1 MKAKAKTTR
10 RRVSYSSASTPAT
23 LAKQA
28 LIRELLA
35 QAQDGFSV
43 AEIGAALGISRQLAL
58 YHLKKM
64 AASYQVTMILEPC
77 IGNGG
82 LQFRC
87 WDEMQVS
94 ARYARN
100 ILQMRRAA

>member
-1 MKAKAKTTR
+1 MKRTR
-10 RRVSYSSASTPAT
+10 TYASKSTRAT

-28 LIRELLA
+28 LIRELLS
-35 QAQDGFSV
+35 QAQDGFTV
-43 AEIGAALGISRQLAL
+43 AEIGAALGMSRQLAL

-64 AASYQVTMILEPC
+64 AASYQLTMILEPC
-77 IGNGG
+77 IGNGQ

-87 WDEMQVS
+87 WDEMQVA
-94 ARYARN
+94 ARYARQ

>member
-1 MKAKAKTTR
+1 MKRTR
-10 RRVSYSSASTPAT
+10 TYASKSTRAT

-28 LIRELLA
+28 LIRELLS
-35 QAQDGFSV
+35 QAQDGFTV
-43 AEIGAALGISRQLAL
+43 AEIGAALGMSRQLAL

-64 AASYQVTMILEPC
+64 AANYQLTMILEPC
-77 IGNGG
+77 IGNGQ

-87 WDEMQVS
+87 WDEMQVA
-94 ARYARN
+94 ARYARQ